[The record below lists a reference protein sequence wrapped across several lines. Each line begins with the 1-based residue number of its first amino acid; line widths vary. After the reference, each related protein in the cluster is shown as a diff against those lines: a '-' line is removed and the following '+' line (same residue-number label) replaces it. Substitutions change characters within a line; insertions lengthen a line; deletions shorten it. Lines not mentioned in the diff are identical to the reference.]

1 MKFIRTDAI
10 PELLLVGNK
19 ATIMSAHPNKLIE
32 YKMQKMKKRIL
43 LTYINIPFIEI
54 AVTTK
59 LVNTEIL
66 MYKMNHAR

>member
-1 MKFIRTDAI
+1 MKFISTDAI
-10 PELLLVGNK
+10 PELLFVGKK

-32 YKMQKMKKRIL
+32 YRMQKMKKRIL

-54 AVTTK
+54 AVTNK
-59 LVNTEIL
+59 LVNIEIL